1 MTPERFARLEELF
14 AGATE
19 LEGAERA
26 RFVEEATAGDA
37 TLRTELERLL
47 AADEAS
53 GDSLGGAIS
62 FLAATPAE
70 DEPAPDWTGRRIGAY
85 RIEREIGRGGMS
97 VVFEGVRE
105 GDFSQRVAIKL
116 STLALF
122 SADLRERFRQERR
135 ILAQLEHP
143 NIARLIDGGTTDDGV
158 LYLVTEFC
166 EGAPLGQQGRLGERA
181 ACELFLKICG
191 AVEFAHQN
199 LVVHRDLKPAN
210 ILVDGNGTPKLIDFG
225 IAKLLA
231 PEAATTLTS
240 LRPGTP
246 KYAAPEQILGLPI
259 TTRTDI
265 YQLGLVFREMLAEG
279 LRGDLA
285 VIVATALQEDPA
297 RRYGTVAALM
307 DDVRAH
313 LNGRPIAARADSVA
327 YRARLFLRRHWLASA
342 AGAVVVVS
350 LAAGVAATLY
360 QARIAERRFTQ
371 VRGIARALMYDVQG
385 AIQALPA
392 SLEAQQVVVRTA
404 LAYLNGLAAEAGG
417 DPALQLEIASGYS
430 RIGGIQA
437 RMVGPSLD
445 ERKAGQESYERA
457 AGILESL
464 HAARPGDAAVAAE
477 LTDVYAGLL
486 EIDMRSGRSEKGA
499 ERAARAI
506 AVGERALAEN
516 AGHAELTRR
525 VANAYVLYNRDVAG
539 RAKVDLT
546 QLRKPVELL
555 EPLVA
560 KAPGDAGLREELAN
574 AYAAGVA
581 ALFNGR
587 RTEEARV
594 MGEKALA
601 LREQAVASQ
610 PESAVARRLLMLAY
624 AALGDIHWG
633 LPASLGKREVAI
645 GYYEKMLGPAE
656 WLREREPAK
665 RGTRTDFAMTRMR
678 YASALPAGSARA
690 IPMLREAVETMEGI
704 LREDP
709 KNFGVGRQ
717 LIDLYLRLAG
727 RYGEAGDRGA
737 AVRCLRQ
744 GWELGERM
752 ANADAKN
759 LGARTWGLRAA
770 LALGRALAAGGQR
783 GDALALIPKAE
794 QRAAEAVALDPSSAG
809 GGTWPEQVAA
819 WRGELEK
826 GR

>member
-37 TLRTELERLL
+37 VLRTELERLL

-665 RGTRTDFAMTRMR
+665 RGTRTT
-678 YASALPAGSARA
+678 SVPTL
-690 IPMLREAVETMEGI
+690 
-704 LREDP
+704 
-709 KNFGVGRQ
+709 
-717 LIDLYLRLAG
+717 
-727 RYGEAGDRGA
+727 
-737 AVRCLRQ
+737 
-744 GWELGERM
+744 
-752 ANADAKN
+752 
-759 LGARTWGLRAA
+759 
-770 LALGRALAAGGQR
+770 
-783 GDALALIPKAE
+783 
-794 QRAAEAVALDPSSAG
+794 
-809 GGTWPEQVAA
+809 
-819 WRGELEK
+819 LE
-826 GR
+826 

>member
-1 MTPERFARLEELF
+1 MTPERFAKLEELF

-26 RFVEEATAGDA
+26 RYVEEATAGDA
-37 TLRTELERLL
+37 ALRTELERLL
-47 AADEAS
+47 GADEAS

-62 FLAATPAE
+62 FLAAMPAE

-105 GDFSQRVAIKL
+105 GDFSQRVAIKI
-116 STLALF
+116 STLALY

-143 NIARLIDGGTTDDGV
+143 NIARLIDGGTTDEGV

-166 EGAPLGQQGRLGERA
+166 EGTPLGQQGRVETRA

-210 ILVDGNGTPKLIDFG
+210 ILVDASGTPKLIDFG

-231 PEAATTLTS
+231 PEAATTVTS

-246 KYAAPEQILGLPI
+246 SYAAPEQILGLPI

-265 YQLGLVFREMLAEG
+265 YQLGLVFREMLGEG
-279 LRGDLA
+279 MSGDLA
-285 VIVATALQEDPA
+285 VIAATALQEDPA

-327 YRARLFLRRHWLASA
+327 YRTRLFLRRHWLASA

-350 LAAGVAATLY
+350 MAAGVAATLY

-404 LAYLNGLAAEAGG
+404 LTYLNGLAGEAGG

-430 RIGGIQA
+430 RIGAIQA

-457 AGILESL
+457 AGILEAL

-486 EIDMRSGRSEKGA
+486 EIDMRSGSSARGA

-525 VANAYVLYNRDVAG
+525 LANAYVLYNRDVAG

-555 EPLVA
+555 EPLLA

-574 AYAAGVA
+574 AYSAASA

-587 RTEEARV
+587 QAEEARG
-594 MGEKALA
+594 MSEKALV
-601 LREQAVASQ
+601 LREQAVAGQ
-610 PESAVARRLLMLAY
+610 PENAVARRSLMLAY

-704 LREDP
+704 LREDA

-727 RYGEAGDRGA
+727 RHGEAGDRGA
-737 AVRCLRQ
+737 ALRCLRQ

-752 ANADAKN
+752 ANADVKN

-770 LALGRALAAGGQR
+770 LALGRALAAGDQR
-783 GDALALIPKAE
+783 VEALALIPRAE
-794 QRAAEAVALDPSSAG
+794 QRAAEAVALDPSPVG
-809 GGTWPEQVAA
+809 GAAWPGQVAA
-819 WRGELEK
+819 WRAELEK

>member
-37 TLRTELERLL
+37 ALRTELERLL

-327 YRARLFLRRHWLASA
+327 YRARLFLRRHWLGSA

-371 VRGIARALMYDVQG
+371 VRGIARALMYDVHG

-794 QRAAEAVALDPSSAG
+794 QRAAEAVALDPSAAG
-809 GGTWPEQVAA
+809 GGTWPGQVAA

>member
-1 MTPERFARLEELF
+1 
-14 AGATE
+14 
-19 LEGAERA
+19 
-26 RFVEEATAGDA
+26 
-37 TLRTELERLL
+37 
-47 AADEAS
+47 
-53 GDSLGGAIS
+53 
-62 FLAATPAE
+62 
-70 DEPAPDWTGRRIGAY
+70 
-85 RIEREIGRGGMS
+85 
-97 VVFEGVRE
+97 
-105 GDFSQRVAIKL
+105 
-116 STLALF
+116 
-122 SADLRERFRQERR
+122 
-135 ILAQLEHP
+135 
-143 NIARLIDGGTTDDGV
+143 
-158 LYLVTEFC
+158 
-166 EGAPLGQQGRLGERA
+166 
-181 ACELFLKICG
+181 
-191 AVEFAHQN
+191 
-199 LVVHRDLKPAN
+199 LKPAN

-794 QRAAEAVALDPSSAG
+794 QRAAETVALDPSAAG
-809 GGTWPEQVAA
+809 GGTWPGQVAA